1 MLTCYYAQNLCFR
14 NIEVSVTWY
23 LLTSAMHSHLDH
35 YFSQQLRFCLT
46 HPPSHSTGHN
56 TKERQWFQFAPFG
69 TRVRNVRAPNG
80 LSLFNILP
88 RRVRFGRRGEAS
100 TRKRWRSHL
109 HNIITLSVRARG
121 LWRKQSQC
129 ERETRARVQCE
140 LNVVMN

>member
-1 MLTCYYAQNLCFR
+1 MNLNLSHMLLIAVC
-14 NIEVSVTWY
+14 NIMASNRTMGQSMMRE
-23 LLTSAMHSHLDH
+23 
-35 YFSQQLRFCLT
+35 
-46 HPPSHSTGHN
+46 
-56 TKERQWFQFAPFG
+56 EWFQFAPFG

-80 LSLFNILP
+80 LSLFNIWP
-88 RRVRFGRRGEAS
+88 RSRVRFGRRGEAS

-109 HNIITLSVRARG
+109 HNIITPSVRARG